1 MDNQDHYSEIIIN
14 FAGDEEIL
22 RKFLEYTHEKRIFN
36 DKIKIKIE
44 KDSIFIQFSNTF
56 NYDIEK
62 EKIKNMLAKYLNEFC
77 NTREII
83 EFRNLLVVGIRKHL
97 TEISNFVQCE
107 ICGFPVNTE
116 EELLVHRRIHGII

>member
-1 MDNQDHYSEIIIN
+1 MNNQDQYSEIIIN

-22 RKFLEYTHEKRIFN
+22 KKFLDYIYEKRIFN
-36 DKIKIKIE
+36 DKTKIKIE
-44 KDSIFIQFSNTF
+44 NDSIFLQYSNTF
-56 NYDIEK
+56 NYNIEK
-62 EKIKNMLAKYLNEFC
+62 EKIKKMLEKYLNEFC

-83 EFRNLLVVGIRKHL
+83 EFRNILVVGIKKHL